1 MEFEREI
8 KLSVKDLGEI
18 EKKLLE
24 MGARFKDQCF
34 ERNYLFDRD
43 GELFQRGEAL
53 RLRVCNDRA
62 VLTYKGKTLKDPNFK
77 VREEI
82 QTGISSPDAMA
93 KILEKLG
100 FRISFYYEKERK
112 NYLVGDALVSLDRT
126 PLGNFVEVEGEV
138 GEIDRIC
145 RSLGFTRSQYIK
157 KTYVEMALEKGLSSM
172 KF

>member
-8 KLSVKDLGEI
+8 KLKVEDLGEI

-24 MGARFKDQCF
+24 MGARFKDHCF

-43 GELFQRGEAL
+43 GELFRRGEAL
-53 RLRVCNDRA
+53 RLRVCDQRA
-62 VLTYKGKTLKDPNFK
+62 VLTYKGRPIKDPNFK

-100 FRISFYYEKERK
+100 FRPAFYYEKERK
-112 NYLVGDALVSLDRT
+112 NYLAGDVLVSLDRT
-126 PLGNFVEVEGEV
+126 PLGNFVEVEGEP
-138 GEIDRIC
+138 EAIDRIC
-145 RSLGFTRSQYIK
+145 RSLGFSRNHYIK
-157 KTYVEMALEKGLSSM
+157 KTYVEMALEKGLSSL